1 MRSKAFRLI
10 AGTTAGTAACMAL
23 LVAPAS
29 AAPDVTTKADHS
41 YSVTCKGGKA
51 NLSWSTGSLNTRVYY
66 NNHCSTTAKVSVQ
79 LADAE
84 NTWLE
89 CLSMPAGKKSSKEF
103 NHGLT
108 GSIQKMIKGC

>member
-1 MRSKAFRLI
+1 MNSKAFRRI
-10 AGTTAGTAACMAL
+10 AGATAGTAACMAL

-29 AAPDVTTKADHS
+29 AAPDATTKAGHT
-41 YSVTCKGGKA
+41 YSISCTGGKA
-51 NLSWSTGSLNTRVYY
+51 NLSWSTGTLNTRVYY

-103 NHGLT
+103 NHGLS